1 LKSNETH
8 ENGKRESPRS
18 GRIYLNLGSCN
29 KARMQLR
36 IFVVPIKNLGG
47 AEAGMNEFL
56 RGNRVLAVK
65 KEFVPDN

>member
-1 LKSNETH
+1 
-8 ENGKRESPRS
+8 
-18 GRIYLNLGSCN
+18 
-29 KARMQLR
+29 MQLR